1 MSQSGS
7 LLGALRAIA
16 LHVFSISLSMTQQ
29 AKRLIGHVLRVF
41 CINGVVN
48 RSVSMNIAYIG
59 VNR

>member
-1 MSQSGS
+1 M
-7 LLGALRAIA
+7 GALRAIA
-16 LHVFSISLSMTQQ
+16 LHVISISLSMTQQ

-48 RSVSMNIAYIG
+48 RSVSINIVYIG